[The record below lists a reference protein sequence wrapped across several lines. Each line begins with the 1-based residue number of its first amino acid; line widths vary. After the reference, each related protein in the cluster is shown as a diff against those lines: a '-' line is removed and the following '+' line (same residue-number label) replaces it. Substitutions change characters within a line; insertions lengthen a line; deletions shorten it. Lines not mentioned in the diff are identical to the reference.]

1 MKQMSRS
8 DQFPCVMHWLVL
20 QTNPQ
25 SLVSIFSLAVAIIH
39 HCIVLPNNPT
49 HYSTSKVVEAA
60 DIPDNKVVT
69 HWGIQ
74 FRPHAN

>member
-8 DQFPCVMHWLVL
+8 DQFPSVMHWLVL

-39 HCIVLPNNPT
+39 LCIVPPNNPT
-49 HYSTSKVVEAA
+49 HYSSTSKVVEAA

-69 HWGIQ
+69 H
-74 FRPHAN
+74 